1 MISSTGKCD
10 DMDRLQMLFEVPD
23 DTNPIFKQC
32 LLSEIYGKIIPIYI
46 YRLENER
53 CFDCSFG
60 IEKNTVKIG
69 TDPLEADIVLNNEA
83 GMSKTQLIIKFISK
97 QWFIIECGET
107 GMMFVNGIR
116 KRQAS
121 LKTESSCVLKLGK
134 NTLILSTNTPE
145 HKKEDDT
152 SSRKFKIK
160 AGADEFDYPFSKTV
174 LIGSN
179 PICDIC
185 MEGDDFT
192 GLVSSYGNSL
202 YFYSPSD
209 GQFYTDGKSTERP
222 IPLSRENNFSIGD
235 AQLGLYAP
243 EDGKKVPGAFSLL
256 PDYSVSHLVLM
267 GLTEEGEIG
276 KKLILPGKGHSIFLG
291 RDKENYLSIENSK
304 ISRKHV
310 QIIMYG
316 NSIVL
321 VDCESTNGTFV
332 NGDKIIKKLVYPG
345 DLIMF
350 GDCKYVLAYSE

>member
-1 MISSTGKCD
+1 MISSNNKCD

-32 LLSEIYGKIIPIYI
+32 LLNEIYGNITPIYI
-46 YRLENER
+46 YRLEDDK

-60 IEKNTVKIG
+60 IEKNTIKIG
-69 TDPLEADIVLNNEA
+69 TDPVEADIILDHEP
-83 GMSKTQLIIKFISK
+83 GMSKIQLVIKFISK

-107 GMMFVNGIR
+107 CMMLVNGIK
-116 KRQAS
+116 KRQTN
-121 LKTESSCVLKLGK
+121 LKPENSCVLKVGK
-134 NTLILSTNTPE
+134 TSFVLSTNTPE
-145 HKKEDDT
+145 HKIDMNT
-152 SSRKFKIK
+152 SSRKFKVE
-160 AGADEFDYPFSKTV
+160 AGAESIDYPFSKTV

-185 MEGDDFT
+185 TEGDDFM
-192 GLVSSYGNSL
+192 GLISSFGNSL
-202 YFYSPSD
+202 YFYSPAD
-209 GQFYTDGKSTERP
+209 GQFYTEGKSAERP
-222 IPLSRENNFSIGD
+222 VPLSLENNFVLG
-235 AQLGLYAP
+235 ATQLKLYAP
-243 EDGKKVPGAFSLL
+243 EDAKKIPGAFSLL
-256 PDYSVSHLVLM
+256 PDYSASHLVLM
-267 GLTEEGEIG
+267 QLTEEGEIG